1 MKVDTNPFFSRA
13 SQFIEQDDKFI
24 KLFSPEILNL
34 LKNDDSNVWGPVKIL
49 RSSPGG
55 GKTTLLK
62 IFTSRILTNI
72 KDQSTHDPHK
82 KDILEVLKELG
93 VYDQSGN
100 IMVAGSLL
108 SFSNEYISLE
118 YLNVNEAQKIR
129 LFFSLLNTRIILSI
143 LQSICITK
151 ELRFPED
158 LRKISINVDKSSTS
172 IPASIRNLSS
182 GDAFYNWACNLEQ
195 KICQEIDSI
204 YEIDTEFLEGS
215 DNLFSLDLFAPSNVT
230 INNVRATERILVMLD
245 DVHNLTQSQRKH
257 LITGI
262 VDKRAIVHTWISERL
277 KALTVDEIFSEGSK
291 LGRDILPIQLESF
304 WAKKH
309 AAFERFAKSV
319 ANRRV
324 VTVFEDREDFSGFL
338 SESLDT
344 QTLGKINEALETV
357 KKNITATYGQN
368 DRYREWINAK
378 EQIQT
383 PNELD
388 KLIEWRSLE
397 ILLYRDKNK
406 GTGAQTSLALEEVL
420 NDEDLQDQDG
430 SDVKDAAHLFL
441 NREYGIPYYYGMK
454 SICRL
459 ASFNIEQFLFIA
471 GYLFEDIL
479 TSSIKKIVNPA
490 IKLEISPLKQE
501 EIIKN
506 TVTKKKYSDVL
517 NITEVKNFLDSI
529 GEFCQSETYVP
540 NAWNSPGINGVAI
553 TMKERSLLK
562 TTVLND
568 PNHVYYN
575 LTKCLATCFSNNLL
589 EFRLDYKC
597 KGKHWMIIY
606 INKIYCVRY
615 NLPLGNGKFRERNL
629 KILLNWF
636 NNGFKQQSQ
645 SKLI

>member
-1 MKVDTNPFFSRA
+1 MKIDTNPFFSRA

-34 LKNDDSNVWGPVKIL
+34 LKTDESNVWGPVKIL

-62 IFTSRILTNI
+62 IFTSRILANI
-72 KDQSTHDPHK
+72 KDQSGHDTHK
-82 KDILEVLKELG
+82 KDIHEVLKELG
-93 VYDQSGN
+93 AYDQSGN
-100 IMVAGSLL
+100 ISVAGSLL
-108 SFSNEYISLE
+108 SFSNEYVSLE
-118 YLNVNEAQKIR
+118 YLSISEAQKLR
-129 LFFSLLNTRIILSI
+129 LFFSLLNTRIVLSI
-143 LQSICITK
+143 LQSICIVK

-158 LRKISINVDKSSTS
+158 LDKISIQVDKASTS
-172 IPASIRNLSS
+172 IPSSIRNLSTGNS
-182 GDAFYNWACNLEQ
+182 FYDWACNLEQ
-195 KICQEIDSI
+195 RICQEIDSI
-204 YEIDTEFLEGS
+204 YEINTEFLEGS
-215 DNLFSLDLFAPSNVT
+215 DNLFSLDLFAPANIT
-230 INNVRATERILVMLD
+230 INNVRAVERVLVMLD
-245 DVHNLTQSQRKH
+245 DVHNLTQLQRKH

-262 VDKRAIVHTWISERL
+262 IDKRPQVHTWISERL

-291 LGRDILPIQLESF
+291 IGRDIIPIQLESF

-324 VTVFEDREDFSGFL
+324 VTVFEDREDFAGFL
-338 SESLDT
+338 SEALDPL
-344 QTLGKINEALETV
+344 TLTKIREALEIV
-357 KKNITATYGQN
+357 KKNINDTYGSN
-368 DRYREWINAK
+368 ERYREWINAK
-378 EQIQT
+378 EQLET
-383 PNELD
+383 SDELD

-406 GTGAQTSLALEEVL
+406 GAGGQTSLALDEVL
-420 NDEDLQDQDG
+420 DDEDLQDQDG

-441 NREYGIPYYYGMK
+441 NREYKIPYYYGIK

-479 TSSIKKIVNPA
+479 TSGIKKIVNPS
-490 IKLEISPLKQE
+490 IKLEISPIRQE

-506 TVTKKKYSDVL
+506 TVTKKKYSEMFNVTD
-517 NITEVKNFLDSI
+517 VKNFLDAI

-553 TMKERSLLK
+553 TMKERQLLK
-562 TTVLND
+562 STVLND
-568 PNHVYYN
+568 PKHQYYK
-575 LTKCLATCFSNNLL
+575 LAKCLAACFSNNLL
-589 EFRLDYKC
+589 DFRLDYKC
-597 KGKHWMIIY
+597 KGKMWMIIY
-606 INKIYCVRY
+606 INKIYCLRY

-629 KILLNWF
+629 KILLGWF
-636 NNGFKQQSQ
+636 NYGFKQQQ
-645 SKLI
+645 QNPLI